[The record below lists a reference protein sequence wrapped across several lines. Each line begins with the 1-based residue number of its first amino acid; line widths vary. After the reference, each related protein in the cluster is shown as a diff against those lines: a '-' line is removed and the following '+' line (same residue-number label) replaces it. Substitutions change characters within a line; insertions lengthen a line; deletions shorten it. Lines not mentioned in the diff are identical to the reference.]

1 MVRKVVIGVV
11 GVVVV
16 IVLAVAGFMWWST
29 RAGTPNL
36 PADLEALRSEAEGVG
51 EARPHI
57 LASGWTVVVTSVE
70 TDSAMVRVWP
80 DDDMDEF
87 AVATLKVGTSEAVGS
102 CTVALLETHPGRSG
116 SEPGSQTG
124 WALLHVSCPPRPTAS
139 PSETATSGPSAKPT
153 ATPGGAT
160 PSTTPTAQETQD

>member
-1 MVRKVVIGVV
+1 MMRTVVIGVV

-16 IVLAVAGFMWWST
+16 IVLAAVGLMWWSQ
-29 RAGTPNL
+29 RAGTPDL
-36 PADLEALRSEAEGVG
+36 PAELEALRPEAEEVG

-124 WALLHVSCPPRPTAS
+124 WALLHISCPPRPTAS
-139 PSETATSGPSAKPT
+139 PGETSTAGPDATPT
-153 ATPGGAT
+153 ATPGAAA
-160 PSTTPTAQETQD
+160 PTTPTAQETQD